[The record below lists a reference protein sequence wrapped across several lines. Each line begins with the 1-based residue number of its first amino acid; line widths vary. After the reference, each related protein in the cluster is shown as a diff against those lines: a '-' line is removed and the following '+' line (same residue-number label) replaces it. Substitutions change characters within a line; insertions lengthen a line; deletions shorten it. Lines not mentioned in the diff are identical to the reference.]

1 MILIA
6 VSILMASCAT
16 SYSGIAPEWYRH
28 PPTRVGALQFMAEG
42 TGETPEDAEMNALL
56 NIMAQ
61 MGRGLGYSIEDLY
74 MRELSTTGRID
85 DLGAYIEESYSAEDD
100 EGWHSFI
107 LAVAPSG
114 TYYANR
120 SEEYMAMLERE
131 NDIRSS
137 IRSAEESYR
146 LNHDTQA
153 LTQML
158 GALDKSL
165 DGPVSDESLQ
175 PMTLLSRA
183 IEYLDA
189 IEIDAVSG
197 ESVDISMWR
206 RRGLFHPVISEGEVE
221 IVYRRLDSNGNET
234 VSSVVA
240 KTGENGHIS
249 YVPTDPYAL
258 RHGTIEIRPYIPES
272 LISSL
277 QEADDVLMWPFMEKL
292 DECTVSAELRNAQAG
307 DESCVIAFGSYQAN
321 GDAIN
326 DSSAFEAF
334 SSYLESAGAGAY
346 PIVVAPG
353 EETEEIHDN
362 LTASYPAETRFI
374 IVRTGLVDSVSIHQ
388 GFAVRADAQIF
399 IDGIEET
406 ASAVAEGSSVEDAG
420 ANALKKASRIA
431 AGLLLS
437 RL

>member
-1 MILIA
+1 
-6 VSILMASCAT
+6 MASCAT

-146 LNHDTQA
+146 MNHDTQA

-292 DECTVSAELRNAQAG
+292 DE
-307 DESCVIAFGSYQAN
+307 
-321 GDAIN
+321 
-326 DSSAFEAF
+326 
-334 SSYLESAGAGAY
+334 AY

-362 LTASYPAETRFI
+362 LTASYPAGTRFI

-431 AGLLLS
+431 A
-437 RL
+437 

>member
-1 MILIA
+1 
-6 VSILMASCAT
+6 MASCAT

-120 SEEYMAMLERE
+120 SEEYMALLERE

-137 IRSAEESYR
+137 IRSTEESYR
-146 LNHDTQA
+146 MNHDTQA

-206 RRGLFHPVISEGEVE
+206 RR
-221 IVYRRLDSNGNET
+221 
-234 VSSVVA
+234 
-240 KTGENGHIS
+240 
-249 YVPTDPYAL
+249 
-258 RHGTIEIRPYIPES
+258 
-272 LISSL
+272 
-277 QEADDVLMWPFMEKL
+277 
-292 DECTVSAELRNAQAG
+292 
-307 DESCVIAFGSYQAN
+307 
-321 GDAIN
+321 
-326 DSSAFEAF
+326 
-334 SSYLESAGAGAY
+334 
-346 PIVVAPG
+346 
-353 EETEEIHDN
+353 
-362 LTASYPAETRFI
+362 AST
-374 IVRTGLVDSVSIHQ
+374 
-388 GFAVRADAQIF
+388 
-399 IDGIEET
+399 
-406 ASAVAEGSSVEDAG
+406 
-420 ANALKKASRIA
+420 
-431 AGLLLS
+431 
-437 RL
+437 